1 MFDYLKKLFG
11 VQQKKPVFEIDR
23 SQLESQYAAGLDPKS
38 IEGLEF
44 LYMFLKDQQ
53 LLPEHNSYKIQTTSQ
68 ILLQQTTEPEFETV
82 NLTAYYKGRE
92 TFRIMYAKGV
102 VAHDS
107 SEGRKRVREP
117 ALDQVHFQFY
127 QPTRK
132 REAAFWNYFPWL
144 LLDHESLSVREDL
157 SKFVSAV
164 EYQSSNFKPTDLQA
178 LLQECLEICRE
189 RQQFPVELFKDW
201 EFRNLESLNSSYSG
215 MGKRLASLN
224 SSYHSPLSGSL
235 EFIEFNGTIFLKVV
249 RNTPKTDFFSQAIL
263 IDSWR
268 FKVPVEWYLKEESQ
282 DCLAR
287 IHDAYFAYR
296 DFVLSEKKSTGI
308 ELLNTH

>member
-1 MFDYLKKLFG
+1 LFDYLKKLFG
-11 VQQKKPVFEIDR
+11 IEEKKPIFEIDR
-23 SQLESQYAAGLDPKS
+23 SRLESQYAAGLDPVS
-38 IEGLEF
+38 IEKLEF
-44 LYMFLKDQQ
+44 LYLFLKDQQ
-53 LLPEHNSYKIQTTSQ
+53 LLPHHNSYKIQTTSQ

-102 VAHDS
+102 VAHNTG
-107 SEGRKRVREP
+107 EGRKRVREP

-144 LLDHESLSVREDL
+144 LLEHDSLSVREDL

-164 EYQSSNFKPTDLQA
+164 EYQTSSFKPSDLQA

-189 RQQFPVELFKDW
+189 RQQFPVKLFKDW

-215 MGKRLASLN
+215 MGKRLA
-224 SSYHSPLSGSL
+224 
-235 EFIEFNGTIFLKVV
+235 
-249 RNTPKTDFFSQAIL
+249 
-263 IDSWR
+263 
-268 FKVPVEWYLKEESQ
+268 
-282 DCLAR
+282 R
-287 IHDAYFAYR
+287 IHDAYFASR
-296 DFVLSEKKSTGI
+296 DFVLSEKD
-308 ELLNTH
+308 